1 MRMLKRALAE
11 FVFGGPDR
19 NKPSWFVNIANNCL
33 KLDGIFKALLLRLV
47 NLFLEQKALP
57 TGKPSSNFN
66 YFRELK
72 LF

>member
-1 MRMLKRALAE
+1 MRMLKRALAQLSSVVPIE
-11 FVFGGPDR
+11 ISHRGLL
-19 NKPSWFVNIANNCL
+19 IANNCL

-72 LF
+72 ID